1 MLDLIVGSMFS
12 GKSTELIRRMQRAK
26 SIGKACLMVNH
37 SKDTRVAQNKVGTHS
52 KLTVDAVHLPSIQ
65 ALIEV
70 LRRSTYDAVFVDEA
84 QFFTDLESVAE
95 LAYHYDITLAG
106 LVSDYQ
112 QNIFG
117 KLHLLMCKADD
128 IQFQRALCAVCRDG
142 TPASF
147 SKRVQ
152 GGSEQVLVGAEEYM
166 AVCRK
171 HSRRY

>member
-1 MLDLIVGSMFS
+1 M
-12 GKSTELIRRMQRAK
+12 
-26 SIGKACLMVNH
+26 
-37 SKDTRVAQNKVGTHS
+37 
-52 KLTVDAVHLPSIQ
+52 HLPSIQ

-70 LRRSTYDAVFVDEA
+70 LRTSTYDAVFVDEA
-84 QFFTDLESVAE
+84 QFFMDLESVAE

-152 GGSEQVLVGAEEYM
+152 GDPNKCWWARRSIWRCAENIVEDT
-166 AVCRK
+166 K
-171 HSRRY
+171 I